1 MGDIASQPLM
11 RKLWLAMKTFNVPI
25 THPHIQQLTDF
36 DLEFISWSTRFDD
49 HKVLDKYRNTVYDD
63 EFDEWYNSVMNGED
77 IDDDFGVPG
86 VTGSSRSPSKS
97 SDEET
102 ISSDAKHPE
111 IAKSGQNNDNPDDWV
126 EDE

>member
-1 MGDIASQPLM
+1 MASQPLM

-25 THPHIQQLTDF
+25 THPFIQQLTDF
-36 DLEFISWSTRFDD
+36 DLEFINWSIRFDD
-49 HKVLDKYRNTVYDD
+49 PKVLDKYKNTVYDD
-63 EFDEWYNSVMNGED
+63 EFDAWWNSVMNGED

-86 VTGSSRSPSKS
+86 VTGSRRSPSKS

-102 ISSDAKHPE
+102 ISSDANHAE
-111 IAKSGQNNDNPDDWV
+111 IAKSGQNNDNPDDWE

>member
-1 MGDIASQPLM
+1 MASQPLM

-25 THPHIQQLTDF
+25 THPFIQQLTDF
-36 DLEFISWSTRFDD
+36 DLEFINWSIRFDD
-49 HKVLDKYRNTVYDD
+49 PKVLDKYKNTVYDD
-63 EFDEWYNSVMNGED
+63 EFDAWWNSVMNGED

-86 VTGSSRSPSKS
+86 VTGSRRSPSKP

-102 ISSDAKHPE
+102 ISSDANHAE
-111 IAKSGQNNDNPDDWV
+111 IAKSGQNNDNPDDWE

>member
-1 MGDIASQPLM
+1 MGDLASQPLM

-25 THPHIQQLTDF
+25 THPFIQQLTDF
-36 DLEFISWSTRFDD
+36 DLEFINWSIRFDD
-49 HKVLDKYRNTVYDD
+49 PKVLDKYKNTVYDD
-63 EFDEWYNSVMNGED
+63 EFDAWWNSVMNGED

-86 VTGSSRSPSKS
+86 VTGSSRSPSKP

-102 ISSDAKHPE
+102 ISSGANHAE
-111 IAKSGQNNDNPDDWV
+111 IAKSGQNNDNPDDWE

>member
-1 MGDIASQPLM
+1 MASQPLM

-25 THPHIQQLTDF
+25 THPFIQQLTDF
-36 DLEFISWSTRFDD
+36 DLEFINWSIRFDD
-49 HKVLDKYRNTVYDD
+49 PKVLDKYKNTVYDD
-63 EFDEWYNSVMNGED
+63 EFDAWWNSVMNGED

-86 VTGSSRSPSKS
+86 VTGSSRSPSKP

-102 ISSDAKHPE
+102 ISSGANHAE
-111 IAKSGQNNDNPDDWV
+111 IAKSGQNNDNPDDWE

>member
-1 MGDIASQPLM
+1 MASQPLM

-25 THPHIQQLTDF
+25 THPYIQQLTDF

-49 HKVLDKYRNTVYDD
+49 PKVLDKYRNTVYDD
-63 EFDEWYNSVMNGED
+63 EFDEWWNSVMNGED

-86 VTGSSRSPSKS
+86 VTGSSRSPSKQ

-102 ISSDAKHPE
+102 ISSGANHPE

>member
-1 MGDIASQPLM
+1 MGDLASQPLM

-25 THPHIQQLTDF
+25 THPYIQQLTDF

-49 HKVLDKYRNTVYDD
+49 PKVLDKYKNTVYDD
-63 EFDEWYNSVMNGED
+63 EFDEWWNSVMSGED

-86 VTGSSRSPSKS
+86 VTGSSRSPSKPA
-97 SDEET
+97 DGET
-102 ISSDAKHPE
+102 TSGGANHAE
-111 IAKSGQNNDNPDDWV
+111 IAKSGQNNDNPEDWE